1 MTSFQKYRVFYT
13 VDWRTISNHTQYII
27 DIYIGMYRDV
37 CTYLFGLMEKRHQ
50 LFVKS
55 QILYM
60 YVLHKCRL
68 NLNDLFMVY
77 VNSFFHSEELIYFFN
92 AKKKLIERFFQKWT
106 WFWIMKLCNALK
118 NVQWKFS
125 SLLWC
130 VVYITIVVIIWKY
143 IGQGKYIM

>member
-27 DIYIGMYRDV
+27 DIYIGMYV

-77 VNSFFHSEELIYFFN
+77 VNSFFTVRSWFIFLMQ
-92 AKKKLIERFFQKWT
+92 KKIDWKILFQKWT

-125 SLLWC
+125 SLLWY
-130 VVYITIVVIIWKY
+130 VVYMYYSCNNMEVY
-143 IGQGKYIM
+143 RAR